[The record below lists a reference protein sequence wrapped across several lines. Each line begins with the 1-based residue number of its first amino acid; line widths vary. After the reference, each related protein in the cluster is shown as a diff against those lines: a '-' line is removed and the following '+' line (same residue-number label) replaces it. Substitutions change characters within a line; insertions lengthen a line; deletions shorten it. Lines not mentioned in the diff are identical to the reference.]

1 MNRKLEKFIGD
12 HRNEFDDRIP
22 SDKVW
27 ENLAAGLT
35 PKQSH
40 QHKKF
45 VLRTLYKWSIA
56 AAILVSAGIITFSVM
71 NMSKNKTTGV
81 AGVTKMDTATD
92 ISTIAPEYA
101 PEVNEFAKL
110 VVLKQEELKALAPE
124 QPELYR
130 RFTTDINQLDSSY
143 KSLKSQLSATPNR
156 EVLIEAMIQNL
167 QLQLNV
173 LNQQL
178 NIINQIKQSKK
189 QDHEKNN
196 QTT

>member
-1 MNRKLEKFIGD
+1 MSRKLEKFIGD

-27 ENLAAGLT
+27 ENLASGLV
-35 PKQSH
+35 PQKPQ
-40 QHKKF
+40 QQKKSI
-45 VLRTLYKWSIA
+45 LRFLNKWSIA
-56 AAILVSAGIITFSVM
+56 AAVLVSVGITTFLVM
-71 NMSKNKTTGV
+71 NTTKNNTVDV
-81 AGVTKMDTATD
+81 AGVTKIDTATD
-92 ISTIAPEYA
+92 ISAIAPEYA

-143 KSLKSQLSATPNR
+143 KSLKNQLGATPNR

-178 NIINQIKQSKK
+178 NIINQIKNSKK
-189 QDHEKNN
+189 YSHEKELISI
-196 QTT
+196 

>member
-1 MNRKLEKFIGD
+1 MGRKLEKFVGD
-12 HRNEFDDRIP
+12 NRNEFDDKMP

-35 PKQSH
+35 SQKQ
-40 QHKKF
+40 KKF
-45 VLRTLYKWSIA
+45 ILRPLYKWAVA
-56 AAILVSAGIITFSVM
+56 AAILISAGIAIFLVVKT
-71 NMSKNKTTGV
+71 SKTNNHDFATTSKV
-81 AGVTKMDTATD
+81 DTAND
-92 ISTIAPEYA
+92 INNIEPENT

-189 QDHEKNN
+189 HDHEKNN